1 MTNIIEAKHGKFL
14 VLPNDALGKALIEN
28 HDFEPHFYN
37 IVKNVVKDGDTCLD
51 CGANLGYHT
60 VTLSKLV
67 GRTGKVISF
76 EPLRIIYQQLNGNV
90 FLNDLRNVYC
100 VNAAIG
106 NENKMI
112 QMDFVDVDATQ
123 INIGATKVGT
133 GGDVVEMI
141 RIDDIISNGV
151 SFMKVDV
158 QGSELLLLAG
168 AEILIKNSRPI
179 MFVEVEHEW
188 LTYFN
193 ESSESLLNK
202 LLSLDYILIRINT
215 DYPCDH
221 VAIPRE
227 KKHLM
232 ESILKDVGHPI
243 DIIDGKSVSL
253 KFDRT
258 GNHWHILYGS
268 YTVNY

>member
-1 MTNIIEAKHGKFL
+1 MPNIIEAKHGKFL

-37 IVKNVVKDGDTCLD
+37 VVKNIVKDGDTCLD
-51 CGANLGYHT
+51 CGANLGYHS
-60 VTLSKLV
+60 VALSKLV
-67 GRTGKVISF
+67 GRTGRVISF

-168 AEILIKNSRPI
+168 AETLIKNSRPI
-179 MFVEVEHEW
+179 MFVEVENNW
-188 LTYFN
+188 LSCFN

-202 LLSLDYILIRINT
+202 LLSLDYILVRINT

-227 KKHLM
+227 KKHMLD
-232 ESILKDVGHPI
+232 SIMKDVGYPI
-243 DIIDGKSVSL
+243 DIIDAKRVTVN
-253 KFDRT
+253 FDRKD
-258 GNHWHILYGS
+258 GFWNILYGS
-268 YTVNY
+268 YAIHS

>member
-1 MTNIIEAKHGKFL
+1 
-14 VLPNDALGKALIEN
+14 VLPNDSLGKALIEN
-28 HDFEPHFYN
+28 RDFEPHFYN
-37 IVKNVVKDGDTCLD
+37 VVKNIVKDGDTCLD

-100 VNAAIG
+100 LNAAVG
-106 NENKMI
+106 NERKLI
-112 QMDFVDVDATQ
+112 QMDYVDVDATQ
-123 INIGATKVGT
+123 INIGATKVGV
-133 GGDVVEMI
+133 GGDVVEMV

-168 AEILIKNSRPI
+168 AETLIKNSRPI
-179 MFVEVEHEW
+179 MFVEVENNW
-188 LTYFN
+188 LRCFN

-202 LLSLDYILIRINT
+202 LLSLDYILARINT

-227 KKHLM
+227 KKHMLDIIM
-232 ESILKDVGHPI
+232 KDAGYPI
-243 DIIDGKSVSL
+243 DIIDGKSIQIHFNRQSHS
-253 KFDRT
+253 
-258 GNHWHILYGS
+258 NILYGS
-268 YTVNY
+268 YTVN